1 MRVLHPLSCPRVSNL
16 HRTRASP
23 PIAVRQG
30 HPLLH
35 MYLEPWL
42 PPCTLL
48 GWWSSPG
55 EHWVIW
61 PADVVLSMGLQSPFA
76 PPVLLP
82 VPPPTGVPELSL
94 IIGSKHSHLLSLVAS
109 RTSQGTATPGSCQQ
123 APLGNNNSI
132 RVWCLQTGWIA
143 QVGQSLD
150 GPSFSLCPIFCP
162 CSSFGQ
168 EHFCVKNLEIGG

>member
-1 MRVLHPLSCPRVSNL
+1 MRRGSQGEGLTHPRPRPAQALGIESLASFVRLGLRFFFKNKSFHSFTSQMISHFEFTPPQNPYPTPSLSSLTFASMRVLHPLSCPRVSNL

-48 GWWSSPG
+48 GWWSSPW

-61 PADVVLSMGLQSPFA
+61 PADVVLPMGLQTPST

-82 VPPPTGVPELSL
+82 APPPGSLS
-94 IIGSKHSHLLSLVAS
+94 SV
-109 RTSQGTATPGSCQQ
+109 
-123 APLGNNNSI
+123 
-132 RVWCLQTGWIA
+132 
-143 QVGQSLD
+143 
-150 GPSFSLCPIFCP
+150 
-162 CSSFGQ
+162 
-168 EHFCVKNLEIGG
+168 